1 MTDEFYM
8 KRCLFLAKKGIGY
21 TSPNPLVGCV
31 IVYNN
36 KIVGEGWH
44 QSFGES
50 HAEVN
55 AINRVNDISV
65 LNKSTLYV
73 NLEPCNHQGKT
84 PPCTDLIIK
93 HKIPKLVIG
102 VKDPNNKVNGNGIKK
117 LKKNGCKIK
126 INVLKKDCINLNK
139 RFFTFHQKKRPYVI
153 LKWARTKDGFIAP
166 SYKTKKT
173 NKIFWISN
181 PLSIKIAHKYRST
194 EDGILVGVNTILDDD
209 PSLTLRK
216 WNGKHP
222 NRYVL
227 DPNLRLYDNLKILK
241 DKYPVTIMNS
251 HKSFILK
258 NKKWIKCNFKKTSN
272 VLKILYKENIQSI
285 LVEGGSKTI
294 QYFIDENLWDKAIVF
309 TGQKKITNGIKE
321 PSLKINETYSKKI
334 GNDILSIYY
343 PT

>member
-1 MTDEFYM
+1 MTDEFYI

-36 KIVGEGWH
+36 KIIGEGWH
-44 QSFGES
+44 KSFGES

-55 AINRVNDISV
+55 AIKSVNDISV

-73 NLEPCNHQGKT
+73 NLEPCNHHGRT

-93 HKIPKLVIG
+93 HKIPRVVIG

-126 INVLKKDCINLNK
+126 INILKKDCINLNK
-139 RFFTFHQKKRPYVI
+139 RFFIFHQKKRPYVI
-153 LKWARTKDGFIAP
+153 LKWARTEDGFIAP
-166 SYKTKKT
+166 NTKSKYT
-173 NKIFWISN
+173 KKIFWISN
-181 PLSIKIAHKYRST
+181 PISIQRAHKYRST
-194 EDGILVGVNTILDDD
+194 EDAILVGVNTILDDD

-222 NRYVL
+222 NRYVI
-227 DPNLRLYDNLKILK
+227 DPNLRLNEKVQIIK
-241 DKYPVTIMNS
+241 DKYPLTIINS
-251 HKSFILK
+251 YKNFNKK
-258 NKKWIKCNFKKTSN
+258 NKKWIKCNFSKTSN
-272 VLKILYKENIQSI
+272 VLKILYKENIQSV

-294 QYFIDENLWDKAIVF
+294 QFFIDENLWDEARVF
-309 TGQKKITNGIKE
+309 TGEKKITSGIKE
-321 PSLKINETYSKKI
+321 PVLKINETYSEKL
-334 GNDILSIYY
+334 GNDKLNIYY
-343 PT
+343 PN